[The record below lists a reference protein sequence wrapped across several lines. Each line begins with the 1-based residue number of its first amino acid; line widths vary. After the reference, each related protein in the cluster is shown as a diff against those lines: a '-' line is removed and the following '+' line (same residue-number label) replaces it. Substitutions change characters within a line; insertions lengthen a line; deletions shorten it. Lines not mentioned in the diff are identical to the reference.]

1 MKPTS
6 RFFVV
11 WFIVIKWNHH
21 HRRWAFIHAY
31 IYVLPELVLHPR
43 PSPIGKAKCIKIF
56 STIILI
62 LLHFLYYKM
71 LTKPGSRK
79 PTRILNYTWYN
90 QVIYAHFVIFSSPQ
104 GKDVMYVTNFLL
116 FFLRKIGTC
125 LWGIEEIFWPSSTK
139 TEKNNANGPSYLTC
153 YSSCKVNAS

>member
-31 IYVLPELVLHPR
+31 IYILPELVLHPR
-43 PSPIGKAKCIKIF
+43 PSPIGKAKCIKIL

-79 PTRILNYTWYN
+79 PTHILNYTWYN
-90 QVIYAHFVIFSSPQ
+90 QVVYAHFVIFSSPQ
-104 GKDVMYVTNFLL
+104 GKDVLYVTSFLFLL
-116 FFLRKIGTC
+116 RKNGHLLMRNRGNMLTFINNK
-125 LWGIEEIFWPSSTK
+125 LQ
-139 TEKNNANGPSYLTC
+139 KNDANLLAWSMLV
-153 YSSCKVNAS
+153 S

>member
-31 IYVLPELVLHPR
+31 IYILPELVLHPR
-43 PSPIGKAKCIKIF
+43 PSPIGKAKCIKIL

-79 PTRILNYTWYN
+79 PIHILNYTWYN
-90 QVIYAHFVIFSSPQ
+90 QVVYAHFVIFSSPQ
-104 GKDVMYVTNFLL
+104 GKDVLYVTSFLFLL
-116 FFLRKIGTC
+116 RKNGHLLMRNRGNMLTFINNK
-125 LWGIEEIFWPSSTK
+125 LQ
-139 TEKNNANGPSYLTC
+139 KNDANLLAWSMLV
-153 YSSCKVNAS
+153 S

>member
-1 MKPTS
+1 MKTTS

-43 PSPIGKAKCIKIF
+43 PSPIGKAKCIKIL

-71 LTKPGSRK
+71 LTKQGSRK
-79 PTRILNYTWYN
+79 PTRILKYTRYN
-90 QVIYAHFVIFSSPQ
+90 QVVSALFVISSSPQ
-104 GKDVMYVTNFLL
+104 GKDVLYVTNFLFL
-116 FFLRKIGTC
+116 LRKNKHLLMRNRGNMLTFINNK
-125 LWGIEEIFWPSSTK
+125 L
-139 TEKNNANGPSYLTC
+139 EKNNANLLAWSMLV
-153 YSSCKVNAS
+153 S

>member
-1 MKPTS
+1 M
-6 RFFVV
+6 V

-43 PSPIGKAKCIKIF
+43 PSPIGKAKCIKIL

-79 PTRILNYTWYN
+79 PTHILNYTWYN
-90 QVIYAHFVIFSSPQ
+90 QVVYAHCHFFQSPRKRCYVCHKFSS
-104 GKDVMYVTNFLL
+104 FLSQKNRNLLMRNRVNILTFINKAREKQRQWAVLSHML
-116 FFLRKIGTC
+116 FFMQGEC
-125 LWGIEEIFWPSSTK
+125 
-139 TEKNNANGPSYLTC
+139 
-153 YSSCKVNAS
+153 